1 MKFMEQ
7 PYIVSEEGWFGFEQ
21 EYWITD
27 LDGLPLGW
35 QLNPEFVHD
44 SKFVFVDLIFT
55 VKGKCSLSYHQKSCE
70 LPPLWCSF
78 TPT

>member
-7 PYIVSEEGWFGFEQ
+7 PHIVSEEGWFGFEQ

-44 SKFVFVDLIFT
+44 SKLVFVGFIFI
-55 VKGKCSLSYHQKSCE
+55 VKG
-70 LPPLWCSF
+70 
-78 TPT
+78 